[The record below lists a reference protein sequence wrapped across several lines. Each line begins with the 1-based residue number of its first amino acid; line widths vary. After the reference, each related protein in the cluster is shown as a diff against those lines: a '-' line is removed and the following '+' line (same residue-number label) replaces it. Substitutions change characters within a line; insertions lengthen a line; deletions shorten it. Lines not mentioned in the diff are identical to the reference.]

1 LSGAADF
8 RLPDGAKPELA
19 KTLGSAK
26 KEIRIVE
33 RKNKIAEGSQER
45 KAWRR
50 MVIELVLASRHEIK
64 KHAIR
69 ARL

>member
-1 LSGAADF
+1 MSGAADL
-8 RLPDGAKPELA
+8 RLPRWCQALA

-50 MVIELVLASRHEIK
+50 MVIELVLASRHETK

>member
-1 LSGAADF
+1 LSGAADL

-26 KEIRIVE
+26 KIRIVE
-33 RKNKIAEGSQER
+33 GKNKIAESSQER

-50 MVIELVLASRHEIK
+50 MVIELVLVSRHETK